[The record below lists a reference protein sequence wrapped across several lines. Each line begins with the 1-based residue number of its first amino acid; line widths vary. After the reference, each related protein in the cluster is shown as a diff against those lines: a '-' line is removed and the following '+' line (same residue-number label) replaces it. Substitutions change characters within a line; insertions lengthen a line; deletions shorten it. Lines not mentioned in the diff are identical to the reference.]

1 MRFRVCTVLARSGS
15 VGVPGKN
22 TRLLGGV
29 PMVAH
34 SIRHA
39 RATGL
44 FDAVIVSTDD
54 PEVRSVAEAEQVN
67 LIVTRPDELAIST
80 SGKVPAIVH
89 AVREAEAAFRCV
101 FDVVV
106 DLCVTSPLRNPDD
119 VIAAVALLESDPAA
133 TNVITAAPARRS
145 PDFNLVERAPDGTVR
160 LVRPSDPPL
169 LRRQD
174 APECFD
180 MNASVYAWWRARLS
194 EALPIVNPGTRLHV
208 MPEERSHDVDS
219 ELDWSIVN
227 HLYALKSRVAKERDD
242 VSL

>member
-1 MRFRVCTVLARSGS
+1 MRRVCTVLARAGS

-29 PMVAH
+29 PLVAH

-39 RATGL
+39 RVTGL
-44 FDAVIVSTDD
+44 FDAVVVSTDD
-54 PEVRSVAEAEQVN
+54 PEVRRIAEAERVD
-67 LIVTRPDELAIST
+67 LIITRPDDLAT
-80 SGKVPAIVH
+80 SAAGKVPAIAH
-89 AVREAEAAFRCV
+89 AVEVAEADLGQAF
-101 FDVVV
+101 DIVV
-106 DLCVTSPLRNPDD
+106 DLDVTSPLRDPED
-119 VIAAVALLESDPAA
+119 VAAAVALLESDPDV

-145 PDFNLVERAPDGTVR
+145 PYFNLVERAPDGTVR

-180 MNASVYAWWRARLS
+180 MNASIYVWWRATLS
-194 EALPIVNPGTRLHV
+194 GDLAVINPGTRLHV

-219 ELDWSIVN
+219 ELDWSIVS
-227 HLYALKSRVAKERDD
+227 HLHTLTGRAGEEPR
-242 VSL
+242 